1 MRLSISLI
9 SKAFAPDSIFG
20 RDGPRFNADAAAAP
34 LRQMLPV
41 CCRTER
47 VTRIDLSTSEIEF
60 DDGSGT
66 LTRLHYD
73 HVVIACGAESN
84 LGIIPGMSDQSFA
97 SFELHCDRLEQQ
109 LYAHDEPV
117 TEKDVSAVVA
127 AMDRNFH
134 RGLDEIAAGLQ

>member
-20 RDGPRFNADAAAAP
+20 RDRPRFNADAAAAP

-73 HVVIACGAESN
+73 HVVIACVAESN
-84 LGIIPGMSDQSFA
+84 LGIIPGMSDHAFA
-97 SFELHCDRLEQQ
+97 SFKLHDRKTGATVWSSN
-109 LYAHDEPV
+109 YMRMTSP
-117 TEKDVSAVVA
+117 
-127 AMDRNFH
+127 
-134 RGLDEIAAGLQ
+134 